1 MAVGDDVDVVMTCGA
16 DFGTQ
21 KSTYLSPALFSSLYV
36 PYYKKMNDWI
46 HANTKWKVLKHS
58 CGSIFPLMPMFI
70 KAGFDCMNPVQCS
83 ASGMVPEDL
92 KEAFGKEIVFW
103 GGGVDTQQVLPFGS
117 PEDVR
122 KQVLERCK
130 VFAPGGGFVFNT
142 IHNIQCGTPIEN
154 IVAIFDALRIFNG
167 SN

>member
-1 MAVGDDVDVVMTCGA
+1 
-16 DFGTQ
+16 
-21 KSTYLSPALFSSLYV
+21 
-36 PYYKKMNDWI
+36 
-46 HANTKWKVLKHS
+46 
-58 CGSIFPLMPMFI
+58 
-70 KAGFDCMNPVQCS
+70 MNPVQCS